1 MNTSFDHKD
10 TPKNQRHSQHESQS
24 AKTHPSRTIV
34 HAKLEMT
41 EPGDHDEQEA
51 DAMADA
57 VVSGGK
63 ISRKISSGASGSS
76 GIALSQQMESQ
87 LLQLQGGG
95 RQMPQGLLNMMESG
109 FGQDFSQ
116 VRLHTD
122 SEAATMSSS
131 INAKAFTHGNDIY
144 FNRGQFS
151 PETTEGQRL
160 VAHEL
165 THVVQG
171 TGKVG
176 RWENPQ
182 LKYEKDLAKALEGN
196 YSQVLGRLLGFYGF
210 KLDEYRKT
218 AVAKAYFYAIE
229 NDKWYT
235 TIKGMFKD
243 YLESNYR
250 YEIPQSQRNKI
261 ADAFD
266 EHNLFED
273 DYKKAIRI
281 AYDKAL
287 RERITTYHDENTE
300 TYKHKDDKWV
310 AAARR
315 LRDEKFEQA
324 AKTSSQRGTESQLD
338 RVEAAIALRHYNA
351 MVDPNSYFTTPDF
364 LISGET
370 WTNIFLA
377 TVAAELAVVAGPL
390 AASFAAAFGGGAT
403 ATLVSTAIVN
413 GTIDG
418 LKTAAGEINAN
429 YYAKKEE
436 DKKSTTHIIIKSISS
451 GIASALTAGL
461 STKFPIKSHE
471 YLTDAIYSAIG
482 DVLSGAITQAE
493 SLIVKGEVDYTEL
506 AKSFISLIEHIL
518 LKLLL
523 RKLGDLGDGD
533 APNLTKNELEKLNDS
548 LNEGAVDVGG
558 ILTAGGDLANTIAEE
573 LATN

>member
-1 MNTSFDHKD
+1 MEMSLKH
-10 TPKNQRHSQHESQS
+10 KNQDAVPQAFQRENQS
-24 AKTHPSRTIV
+24 SLIYPSSTIV

-51 DAMADA
+51 DTMANTI
-57 VVSGGK
+57 VSGGK
-63 ISRKISSGASGSS
+63 ISRKISSGGGGSS
-76 GIALSQQMESQ
+76 GIAVSQQMESQ

-182 LKYEKDLAKALEGN
+182 LKYEEYLAKTLEGN

-250 YEIPQSQRNKI
+250 YEIPKSQRNGI

-287 RERITTYHDENTE
+287 REQITTYHDKDTE

-324 AKTSSQRGTESQLD
+324 TKTSSQRGIESQLD
-338 RVEAAIALRHYNA
+338 RVEATIALRHYNA
-351 MVDPNSYFTTPDF
+351 MVDPYSYFTTPDF

-418 LKTAAGEINAN
+418 LKTAASEINAN
-429 YYAKKEE
+429 YYAKEE

-461 STKFPIKSHE
+461 STKFPIKAHE

-482 DVLSGAITQAE
+482 DVLSGTITQAE
-493 SLIVKGEVDYTEL
+493 SLIVKGEVDYAEL
-506 AKSFISLIEHIL
+506 AKSIISLIEHIL
-518 LKLLL
+518 LRLLL

-533 APNLTKNELEKLNDS
+533 APNLSKNELEELNDS